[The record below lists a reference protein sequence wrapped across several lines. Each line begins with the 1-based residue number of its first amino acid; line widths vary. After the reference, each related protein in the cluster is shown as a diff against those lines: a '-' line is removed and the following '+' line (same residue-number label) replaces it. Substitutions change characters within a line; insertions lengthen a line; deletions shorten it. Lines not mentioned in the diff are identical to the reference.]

1 MIVAEI
7 FIAWDLYIIGC
18 GMIEITRVEASQ
30 LEREMEAFVE
40 VLRDSVNG
48 GASVGFLPPLGPEEA
63 RAYWR
68 EVSQSIRSRG
78 RVLLAAW
85 ESGRLSGTVQLELES
100 RPNGWHRAEVMK
112 LLVDGAERR
121 RGIGRR
127 LMEAAEQAARAHARS
142 LLVLDT
148 KQGDAAEH
156 LYRAMGYVEAGVI
169 PRYALDADRRPHA
182 TVFFYKEL

>member
-1 MIVAEI
+1 
-7 FIAWDLYIIGC
+7 
-18 GMIEITRVEASQ
+18 
-30 LEREMEAFVE
+30 
-40 VLRDSVNG
+40 
-48 GASVGFLPPLGPEEA
+48 
-63 RAYWR
+63 
-68 EVSQSIRSRG
+68 
-78 RVLLAAW
+78 
-85 ESGRLSGTVQLELES
+85 
-100 RPNGWHRAEVMK
+100 MK
-112 LLVDGAERR
+112 LLVASAERR

-169 PRYALDADRRPHA
+169 PRYALDADRHPHA

>member
-18 GMIEITRVEASQ
+18 GMIEITRVEAGQ

-85 ESGRLSGTVQLELES
+85 ETGRLSGTVQLDLES

-112 LLVDGAERR
+112 LLVDSAERR

-127 LMEAAEQAARAHARS
+127 LMQAAEQAARAHARS

>member
-78 RVLLAAW
+78 RVLLR
-85 ESGRLSGTVQLELES
+85 GVGD
-100 RPNGWHRAEVMK
+100 RP
-112 LLVDGAERR
+112 LVRNR
-121 RGIGRR
+121 
-127 LMEAAEQAARAHARS
+127 AARA
-142 LLVLDT
+142 
-148 KQGDAAEH
+148 GIAA
-156 LYRAMGYVEAGVI
+156 
-169 PRYALDADRRPHA
+169 
-182 TVFFYKEL
+182 

>member
-1 MIVAEI
+1 M
-7 FIAWDLYIIGC
+7 L
-18 GMIEITRVEASQ
+18 EITRVEATG
-30 LEREMEAFVE
+30 LEREMEAFIE

-48 GASVGFLPPLGPEEA
+48 GASVGFMPPLGPEEA

-68 EVSQSIRSRG
+68 EVAQAIRR
-78 RVLLAAW
+78 RTRILLAAW
-85 ESGRLSGTVQLELES
+85 ETGRLSGTVQLELES
-100 RPNGWHRAEVMK
+100 RPNGCHRAEVMK
-112 LLVDGAERR
+112 LLVDSAERR

-127 LMEAAEQAARAHARS
+127 LMEAAEEAARAHARS

-156 LYRAMGYVEAGVI
+156 LYRALGYVEAGII
-169 PRYALDADRRPHA
+169 PGFALDAERRPHA